1 MSISQQQIDTRR
13 RLNPL
18 FNDNKL
24 KLGLFGVNVSNGCAI
39 TTVEGRH
46 EVTWPTS
53 LAIARTADKHG
64 YEAMVPVARWRGFG
78 GESNFN
84 GTNFETYTWA
94 AGLGQA
100 TEDICVLT
108 TSHVFQP
115 WFIAIPITLQVRV
128 SHFSFSL
135 AHFFSPRKR

>member
-1 MSISQQQIDTRR
+1 MPALQSESETRR
-13 RLNPL
+13 ALNPL

-46 EVTWPTS
+46 TVTWPTN
-53 LAIARTADKHG
+53 LAIAQTADRHG

-84 GTNFETYTWA
+84 GTNFEPTPGRQGW
-94 AGLGQA
+94 
-100 TEDICVLT
+100 DRPPR
-108 TSHVFQP
+108 TS
-115 WFIAIPITLQVRV
+115 AC
-128 SHFSFSL
+128 
-135 AHFFSPRKR
+135 